1 MFQKRFLLL
10 SILKTVVLLNIFVQ
24 MISDIFFS
32 RTTKL
37 KYCVTFVIIVTS
49 DKLNASLLN

>member
-24 MISDIFFS
+24 MISDIFFFQDHKKKAFIW
-32 RTTKL
+32 TWNIL
-37 KYCVTFVIIVTS
+37 
-49 DKLNASLLN
+49 